1 MTSYST
7 SEGDVTWVGLKS
19 MFIHG
24 SKVSLEKT
32 AKKNPIQY
40 KKKRR
45 KTLNLVNQENLCKKY
60 NSLFWNFDYNL
71 TKYL

>member
-1 MTSYST
+1 MYLTIFRP
-7 SEGDVTWVGLKS
+7 K
-19 MFIHG
+19 

-32 AKKNPIQY
+32 PKKKKPIQY

-60 NSLFWNFDYNL
+60 NSLFCNFDYNL